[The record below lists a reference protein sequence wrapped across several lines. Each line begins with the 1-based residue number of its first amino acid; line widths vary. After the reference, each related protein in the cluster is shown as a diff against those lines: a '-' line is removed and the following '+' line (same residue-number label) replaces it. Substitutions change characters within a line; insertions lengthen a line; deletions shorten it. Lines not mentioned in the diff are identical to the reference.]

1 MKSVVLGR
9 RAGFGLAFGLL
20 AAPFAALA
28 QRKAPYRLGFLI
40 QSSPTGS
47 PGTVRR
53 ALEDLGYVDGQ
64 NIIVERRFAE
74 GHPERFPRLAAELV
88 ALNPDLILADTTPG
102 ALAAKGATTTIPIV
116 MINVT
121 DPVGT
126 GLVASLTRPGGNVTG
141 VADMGVEI
149 SLKGLD
155 LLHATVPK
163 ATRMAVLL
171 SGNNRTDDLQ
181 FNALEAAAQTS
192 GITLLPIVVKSTD
205 DLESAFSSITS
216 RRAGAVIALGSVQ
229 LSTASAHRKLAE
241 LAIQAKLPMLSQDQR
256 VARVGALMG
265 YGPPPAGRYAAH
277 YIDKILKGAKPSEL
291 PIQQPTEFDFV
302 INLKTARMLGLRIPQ
317 SVLLRATEII
327 E

>member
-241 LAIQAKLPMLSQDQR
+241 LAIQANTNIK
-256 VARVGALMG
+256 
-265 YGPPPAGRYAAH
+265 H
-277 YIDKILKGAKPSEL
+277 
-291 PIQQPTEFDFV
+291 
-302 INLKTARMLGLRIPQ
+302 
-317 SVLLRATEII
+317 
-327 E
+327 